1 MNAFS
6 GNREFSQCTTSRR
19 WQVIACFA
27 LALLVAGCGGDSKS
41 SSGGGGSAPSQPTG
55 QAPQPV
61 DPLSGGGPNPTT
73 QQTVVGPN
81 LNGNWAGYY
90 KSIEGHYENLT
101 ATITQVGANITITT
115 TKKSGVARELKGRIN
130 SVGHMLLY
138 DTFDNEDWTT
148 FYGPAS
154 ARSIN
159 LADLVYVGTS
169 LVDTNIL
176 ILKR

>member
-1 MNAFS
+1 MDTF
-6 GNREFSQCTTSRR
+6 GGDHEFSQRTMSRR
-19 WQVIACFA
+19 WWAIGCLAV
-27 LALLVAGCGGDSKS
+27 ALLVAGCGGDSKS

-55 QAPQPV
+55 QSPQPV

-101 ATITQVGANITITT
+101 ATITQVGANITIKT

-159 LADLVYVGTS
+159 LADLVYSGTS